1 MFNKLKSKLSSFKD
15 KIGNKIDEKAVVVE
29 SGVPIEPE
37 EEADLDEGT
46 EITDVTEVITS
57 DVAPDAEE
65 TPSIL
70 TVGTETGQVVSED
83 EQVVSEEKE
92 PGTEEPENKEP
103 DKKEPEKRKFSF
115 GWPGSKKEP
124 ELKEEPKQESAPE
137 QVKVQTDQERA
148 GTEKERAKKIGFAQK
163 AKAFVMEREFIL
175 EEDDLEEPL
184 WDLQM
189 ALLESDIALS
199 VSEAIVDSVKGQLVG
214 TRRRI
219 GKNTGEIVE
228 IALKKAIYD
237 VMSANVFDFDDYV
250 RDAKKPVH
258 IVFVGINGTGKTTSI
273 AKLAKR
279 LTDQGYS
286 VVIAAGDTFRAGAID
301 QIAIHGKNLGVK
313 VIKHQEQGDPAAVVY
328 DALQHA
334 KANKVDVVLSD
345 TAGRMH
351 TNINLMAQLKK
362 VCRVSSPDLLI
373 FVDEA
378 VAGNDAV
385 ERASQFND
393 AVPLSGS
400 ILTKTDADAKGGA
413 AISIAYITGKPI
425 LFLGM
430 GQGYDDLQ
438 KFDPQWF
445 VDQLFAE

>member
-1 MFNKLKSKLSSFKD
+1 VFNKLKSKLSSFKD
-15 KIGNKIDEKAVVVE
+15 KIGNKIDEKAVDVKPGIPVE
-29 SGVPIEPE
+29 PSE
-37 EEADLDEGT
+37 EVDLDEEP
-46 EITDVTEVITS
+46 EITDFSESVTS
-57 DVAPDAEE
+57 DVATGAEE
-65 TPSIL
+65 EPATLAVEAEPEQVL
-70 TVGTETGQVVSED
+70 PKEEELETEETG
-83 EQVVSEEKE
+83 
-92 PGTEEPENKEP
+92 
-103 DKKEPEKRKFSF
+103 KKEPESKISEKKKFSF
-115 GWPGSKKEP
+115 GWPGSKKGQ
-124 ELKEEPKQESAPE
+124 ELKEEPKPEPAP
-137 QVKVQTDQERA
+137 VQPEVDREKARA
-148 GTEKERAKKIGFAQK
+148 EKEKAKKIGFAQK

-199 VSEAIVDSVKGQLVG
+199 VSEAIVNSVKEQLVG

-219 GKNTGEIVE
+219 GKDTGEIVE

-438 KFDPQWF
+438 KFDPKWF

>member
-1 MFNKLKSKLSSFKD
+1 MFNKLKSKLSGFTEKLGS
-15 KIGNKIDEKAVVVE
+15 KIDEKAVEV
-29 SGVPIEPE
+29 EPE
-37 EEADLDEGT
+37 EPD
-46 EITDVTEVITS
+46 TEVADESTE
-57 DVAPDAEE
+57 AGLQE
-65 TPSIL
+65 T
-70 TVGTETGQVVSED
+70 VSEVPVGSDAD
-83 EQVVSEEKE
+83 ETASEELQQTSVTTVSEEEESEESAESKVENPPFWKRGFKKTEEPEISEEKE
-92 PGTEEPENKEP
+92 EFEAETEAEAEKP
-103 DKKEPEKRKFSF
+103 KK
-115 GWPGSKKEP
+115 
-124 ELKEEPKQESAPE
+124 
-137 QVKVQTDQERA
+137 T
-148 GTEKERAKKIGFAQK
+148 GFAQK
-163 AKAFVMEREFIL
+163 AKALMFEREFIL

-184 WDLQM
+184 WELEM

-199 VSEAIVDSVKGQLVG
+199 VSEAIVESVKEQLVG

-219 GKNTGEIVE
+219 GKNTGDIVE
-228 IALKKAIYD
+228 GALKKAIFD
-237 VMSANVFDFDDYV
+237 VMSANVFDLDEYIK
-250 RDAKKPVH
+250 DAEKPVH

-279 LTDQGYS
+279 LKDQGYS
-286 VVIAAGDTFRAGAID
+286 VVVAAGDTFRAGAID
-301 QIAIHGKNLGVK
+301 QLAIHAEKVGVK
-313 VIKHQEQGDPAAVVY
+313 IIKHQEQGDPAAVVY
-328 DALQHA
+328 DAVQHA
-334 KANKVDVVLSD
+334 KANSVDVVLSD

-351 TNINLMAQLKK
+351 TNVNLMEQLKK
-362 VCRVSSPDLLI
+362 VCRVSTPDLMI

-385 ERASQFND
+385 ERAAQFND
-393 AVPLSGS
+393 AVPVDGS